1 MKKTMKIVMR
11 ELQLPA
17 TVIMINKNMNH
28 LNREKNRVKHGPMG
42 KKEGEDNRLFF
53 SLASP
58 VRLEEMFSF

>member
-17 TVIMINKNMNH
+17 KVIMINKKI
-28 LNREKNRVKHGPMG
+28 NREKNRVKHGPMG

-53 SLASP
+53 SLVIP
-58 VRLEEMFSF
+58 VRLEEIFSF

>member
-17 TVIMINKNMNH
+17 TVIMIYKNMNY

-53 SLASP
+53 SLVSP
-58 VRLEEMFSF
+58 VRLEEIFSF